1 MAYVAEKKNPLI
13 VFFKYAVAVILTL
26 LFVFPFYNML
36 VISLNDSADLV
47 NGYPFFFPRVFSL
60 KNYEAVFQS
69 PLLGRAFLLSIAR
82 TVLSTILCLFFTGML
97 AYVLTRRNLLGKRF
111 FNMLFIA
118 TMYVGGGLVPTY
130 IQYRDLGLVNNFL
143 VFVIPSALSVYYM
156 IVMKSYFAGI
166 PDSLEDAAKIDGC
179 NDFSI
184 YVRIYIPVSIPVFAA
199 IGVYTAVGSWNSWWD
214 NYIFANTQDLT
225 TLQLLLV
232 RMIKEADVVTTMGGG
247 SMTNPAFANP
257 MGVRMATTMVATVP
271 ILLVYPFF
279 QRYFISGM
287 TIGAVK
293 E

>member
-1 MAYVAEKKNPLI
+1 
-13 VFFKYAVAVILTL
+13 
-26 LFVFPFYNML
+26 
-36 VISLNDSADLV
+36 
-47 NGYPFFFPRVFSL
+47 
-60 KNYEAVFQS
+60 
-69 PLLGRAFLLSIAR
+69 
-82 TVLSTILCLFFTGML
+82 
-97 AYVLTRRNLLGKRF
+97 
-111 FNMLFIA
+111 
-118 TMYVGGGLVPTY
+118 MYVGGGLVPTY